1 MTKIMKRICSI
12 LIAAVA
18 ALALIAAPLNVHAIE
33 EGTYVIDKAGALSD
47 EQLSQLN
54 EQAKEISSQYEC
66 GVYIIVTSDYEGSSE
81 DNYVRDLYKNNEL
94 GYGEGKAG
102 VLLGIDINDRYV
114 DMCAYGAAS
123 DVFPVSKIK
132 DILSDAK
139 QSFAND
145 DWYGGFLTYLSEA
158 EDVIANDGYS
168 YYVPTYTD
176 NPSPAT
182 NTTQLTTKEYLQENP
197 GIYFL
202 CATALGAVLAFAI
215 TMIMRS
221 RLKNI
226 GIRHSAAGYIKEN
239 GVQLTGRYDYY
250 LGTTVSRV
258 HIQRDHGNSGGGYHD
273 SGFSGGGGSTG
284 SHF

>member
-1 MTKIMKRICSI
+1 MTTTIKRICSI
-12 LIAAVA
+12 LISVIA
-18 ALALIAAPLNVHAIE
+18 ALSIFIAPLKVHAIE
-33 EGTYVIDKAGALSD
+33 EDTYVIDQAGALNDVQIS
-47 EQLSQLN
+47 ELN
-54 EQAKEISSQYEC
+54 EQARQIASQYEC
-66 GVYIIVTSDYEGSSE
+66 GVYIIVTADYQGSTE
-81 DNYVRDLYKNNEL
+81 DNYVRDLYKNYEL
-94 GYGEGKAG
+94 GYGEGKSG

-123 DVFPVSKIK
+123 DVFPVSEIRT
-132 DILSDAK
+132 ILDDAK

-145 DWYGGFLTYLSEA
+145 DWYGGFNTYLA
-158 EDVIANDGYS
+158 ETKDVIVNDGYR

-182 NTTQLTTKEYLQENP
+182 NTHEITAKEYLRENP

-202 CATALGAVLAFAI
+202 GATMLSAVLAFAI

-239 GVQLTGRYDYY
+239 GVQLTGQYDYY
-250 LGTTVSRV
+250 LGTTVSRI
-258 HIQRDHGNSGGGYHD
+258 HIQRDHGNSGGYHD